1 MLSLEQGP
9 PEITALVLFQKAQ
22 ACQQRLS
29 KEISDFL
36 AMVKSLDVTK
46 GKTYSYKMQ
55 FVTRQ
60 FSFPFFLKQ
69 HVLSFHRNDIFKLL
83 KTYAC
88 FPQFISVYKWSE
100 STLRRSTYWG
110 VSQEYKVEAYF
121 QELLKSV
128 VGSLLQCVTWK
139 VQTAGSLHVDSSLK
153 NFCCSE

>member
-22 ACQQRLS
+22 VCQQRLS

-60 FSFPFFLKQ
+60 FPFPFFLKQ
-69 HVLSFHRNDIFKLL
+69 HVLSFHRNDVFKLL

-88 FPQFISVYKWSE
+88 FPQFISVYK
-100 STLRRSTYWG
+100 
-110 VSQEYKVEAYF
+110 
-121 QELLKSV
+121 
-128 VGSLLQCVTWK
+128 
-139 VQTAGSLHVDSSLK
+139 
-153 NFCCSE
+153 